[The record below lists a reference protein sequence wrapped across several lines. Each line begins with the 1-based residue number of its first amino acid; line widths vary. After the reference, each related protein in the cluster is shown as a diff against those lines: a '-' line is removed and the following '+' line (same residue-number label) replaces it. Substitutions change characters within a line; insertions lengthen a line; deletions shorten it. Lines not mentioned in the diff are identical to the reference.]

1 MTEQEIREELQRDIW
16 WFDFPNFYNL
26 VAYHESFTKFIELG
40 VWKGNSIAYLAN
52 LLRNRKDLEI
62 YGVDTFENSNYIG
75 HTLVKNETVLNLYE
89 IYDYNLKRNNVR
101 HLIKDIK
108 GCSWEAAK
116 QFPDEY
122 FDFILIDADHCY
134 QPVKNDILNWFP
146 KIKKSGVFAGHD
158 WECASIAKAVREIF
172 KDGTYTIS
180 HSCYPGE
187 QRPKE
192 CQLNSIWYF
201 DFTTIDKNK
210 VKK

>member
-26 VAYHESFTKFIELG
+26 VAYRESFTKFIELG
-40 VWKGNSIAYLAN
+40 VWKGNSISYLAN
-52 LLRNRKDLEI
+52 LLRNRKGVEI
-62 YGVDTFENSNYIG
+62 YGVDMFEKSNYIS

-108 GCSWEAAK
+108 GCSWEVAK

-122 FDFILIDADHCY
+122 FDFILIDADHGY
-134 QPVKNDILNWFP
+134 QSVKKDILNWFP
-146 KIKKSGVFAGHD
+146 KIKKSGMFAGHD
-158 WECASIAKAVREIF
+158 WECVHIARAVKEIF
-172 KDGTYTIS
+172 KDGTYKLS

-187 QRPKE
+187 LRPKDS
-192 CQLNSIWYF
+192 QLMSVWYF
-201 DFTTIDKNK
+201 DFAIIDKDK